1 MSFVEV
7 DDLLS
12 QAVDGVL
19 EIGTNKRRVV
29 TVLVRLLQIF
39 FKVSSEFQLVFPP
52 VKKRALERVAA
63 GVGYVR
69 ELPEARC
76 TFSKVKDT
84 YIFRVLFKAKAN

>member
-12 QAVDGVL
+12 QTVDGVL

-69 ELPEARC
+69 GLPELIR
-76 TFSKVKDT
+76 SSL
-84 YIFRVLFKAKAN
+84 YIQQDKRYVPCVVQS